1 MNQRAVDVAALFGG
15 RGDLVF
21 RYEDEVAGTRPALEQ
36 VFEGFTNDRL
46 APGPGNL
53 AQVLKLVEILLDE
66 YLAHVAMADNSP

>member
-21 RYEDEVAGTRPALEQ
+21 RYEDAVAGTRPALEQ

-46 APGPGNL
+46 APVPETL
-53 AQVLKLVEILLDE
+53 RR
-66 YLAHVAMADNSP
+66 S